1 MLDGRKKLRHAQ
13 RNLHLLLKPELSSIC
28 GTLRLP
34 VDVKC
39 LAEKLLEYVMNNHL
53 VVRDPETILFSS
65 TPWMVRNETRAGTET
80 FIRVEDNTKYLQSGP
95 PFLILLHPALGP
107 LWEITR
113 QKIRLRKGHTTNVI
127 RILFVPQQ
135 QGCNTE
141 F

>member
-28 GTLRLP
+28 GTLRLL

-95 PFLILLHPALGP
+95 PFLILLHLALGA

-113 QKIRLRKGHTTNVI
+113 QKDLVCSPPTRL
-127 RILFVPQQ
+127 QY
-135 QGCNTE
+135 
-141 F
+141 